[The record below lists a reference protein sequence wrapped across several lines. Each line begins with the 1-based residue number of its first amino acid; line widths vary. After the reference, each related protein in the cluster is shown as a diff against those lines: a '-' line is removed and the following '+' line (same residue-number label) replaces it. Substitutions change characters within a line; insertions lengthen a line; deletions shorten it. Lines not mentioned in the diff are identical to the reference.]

1 MVMMITLLRRFM
13 LLFANGWQR
22 RLVPLLPQRQGEMM
36 IMIITMVI
44 MIMIMM
50 LMMLIMMMMMISMI
64 TLCCRILYGGS
75 VSAANCRELA
85 ACPDIDGKALSLS

>member
-1 MVMMITLLRRFM
+1 MITLLRRFM

-22 RLVPLLPQRQGEMM
+22 RLVPLLPPRQGEMM
-36 IMIITMVI
+36 IMRIT
-44 MIMIMM
+44 IMIMM
-50 LMMLIMMMMMISMI
+50 LIMLRMMMMISMM

-85 ACPDIDGKALSLS
+85 ACSDIDGKALSLS